1 MLPGMRRS
9 MTRCLM
15 MTGLAVVALG
25 AAAVPA
31 SAQRD
36 GREHRDEYRRDR
48 GHEGRRDRGHEG
60 RREWGYEGRRE
71 WDDRYRYRGLPPP
84 VYYQP
89 RPAYVPP
96 PVYYYG
102 PPRSPSY
109 NLFLP

>member
-36 GREHRDEYRRDR
+36 GREHRDEY
-48 GHEGRRDRGHEG
+48 RRDRGHEG